1 MKKIMLVVSSLM
13 MIGLI
18 IGMYF
23 YEKQRSSKP
32 VTQKEKLE
40 AQVKEMEQTG
50 PEVLQPMAA
59 DEEISYTLQNDELSI
74 TYNNG
79 ETWTKVPINKELLFQ
94 GEYNGNEQELI
105 EHSYIINNKI
115 AAFLYANTSEGYQNK
130 LLLKYSFDKG
140 KTWEET
146 VITDKIIGLRFR
158 KVDFLNES
166 FGYVIISGER
176 TMSFEASTVFLT
188 HDGGSSWQETAN
200 SGVTRLISDGGFINE
215 STGFLS
221 FGTINPEE
229 PDVYVTE
236 DGGETW
242 TNAVFQ
248 IPDDYKR
255 IFVTAEVPI
264 KEGNHLAVLVNQ
276 GANGDYKGG
285 KVKGKFLSDD
295 NGKTWEFQQ
304 EVEPNE

>member
-1 MKKIMLVVSSLM
+1 
-13 MIGLI
+13 
-18 IGMYF
+18 
-23 YEKQRSSKP
+23 
-32 VTQKEKLE
+32 
-40 AQVKEMEQTG
+40 
-50 PEVLQPMAA
+50 
-59 DEEISYTLQNDELSI
+59 
-74 TYNNG
+74 
-79 ETWTKVPINKELLFQ
+79 
-94 GEYNGNEQELI
+94 
-105 EHSYIINNKI
+105 
-115 AAFLYANTSEGYQNK
+115 
-130 LLLKYSFDKG
+130 
-140 KTWEET
+140 
-146 VITDKIIGLRFR
+146 
-158 KVDFLNES
+158 
-166 FGYVIISGER
+166 
-176 TMSFEASTVFLT
+176 
-188 HDGGSSWQETAN
+188 
-200 SGVTRLISDGGFINE
+200 SDGGFINE

-248 IPDDYKR
+248 IPDEYKR